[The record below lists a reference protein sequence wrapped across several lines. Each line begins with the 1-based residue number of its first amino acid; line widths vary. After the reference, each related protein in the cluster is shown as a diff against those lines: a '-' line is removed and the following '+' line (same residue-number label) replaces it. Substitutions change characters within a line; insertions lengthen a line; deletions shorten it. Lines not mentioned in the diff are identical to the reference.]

1 MLVATVLT
9 NIEGASYPVRRLKAA
24 QLAAYRVLGAGVVLE
39 SFDTEADMRGQ
50 YRVVS
55 TQAEGKYE
63 DPKGRNVI
71 RVRAGE

>member
-9 NIEGASYPVRRLKAA
+9 NIEGVSYPVRRLKAA
-24 QLAAYRVLGAGVVLE
+24 QLAAMRVLGGLRLE

-55 TQAEGKYE
+55 EQAEGEYADK
-63 DPKGRNVI
+63 RHTLRI
-71 RVRAGE
+71 RSWEE